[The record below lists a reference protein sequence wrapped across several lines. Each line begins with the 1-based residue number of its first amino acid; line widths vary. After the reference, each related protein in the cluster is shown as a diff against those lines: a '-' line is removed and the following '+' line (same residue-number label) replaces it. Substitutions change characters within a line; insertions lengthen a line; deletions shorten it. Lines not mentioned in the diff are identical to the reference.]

1 MAYSGRFRPRN
12 PQKYIGDHQKIFWR
26 STWELRVMRFFD
38 ENPDI
43 LAWGSEELVIPYI
56 SPVDGRQHR
65 YFPDMI
71 IKVMKDGIPRTYVVE
86 IKPENQT
93 VEPKVRK
100 RVTKRYISEVTT
112 YGINQAKWA
121 AATEY
126 CKDRGWEFKIITE
139 KDLGIR

>member
-1 MAYSGRFRPRN
+1 
-12 PQKYIGDHQKIFWR
+12 
-26 STWELRVMRFFD
+26 MRFFD